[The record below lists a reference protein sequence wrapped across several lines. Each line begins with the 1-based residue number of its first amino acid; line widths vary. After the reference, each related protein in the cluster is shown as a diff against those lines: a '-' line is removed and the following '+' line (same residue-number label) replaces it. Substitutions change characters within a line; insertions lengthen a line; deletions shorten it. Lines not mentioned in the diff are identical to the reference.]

1 MTAPTTLPPD
11 ADTGAGGR
19 APSPAPGPHIQR
31 MRRLIA
37 AFVAIIA
44 AVTGIFIAITIRV
57 MVSTT
62 GRWAFWLLLP
72 ALVLPP
78 VVAGAA
84 AAIGLLTSMRRA
96 DANEDEEMPPE
107 RLRRIG
113 AADRIWRTALLVLLG
128 VHTTLVLLAV
138 PLPIIPFYDQ
148 VRVAA
153 PVPNILVNYYL
164 VIAVAATA
172 VLSPRGRFLYIVLLA
187 PFLIA
192 GYPAQDGLRLPA
204 EEVMIYLVSS
214 LGNMALL
221 TWLLR
226 QAQALDEADARRRA
240 LLIRL
245 HTDASRARA
254 RRRADNFIHDRILSV
269 LKVIPTES
277 TEPAQL
283 RAGAREALADLDTAA
298 AEPDAP
304 VRSSEPDAPVRSSE
318 PDAPVRSSELLAAL
332 TRRLRAIGGDDV
344 VISESITKDLNLPQ
358 ETAQALVDAAAEALR
373 NSLTHAASS
382 DQGPIMRT
390 AALRSDADGIT
401 ITVSD
406 DGRGFAPEHTGTIR
420 HGVSGSIIARMRDA
434 GGEAR
439 IDSSPGAGTT
449 VTLSWNPRTTTAE
462 SPTGPCA
469 RTDPGAGRAQAAV
482 PTARAP
488 AVAPLSL
495 TSSMEARTPRIIV
508 VCIVV
513 LYALVTLL
521 EMRAGSY
528 RRLAPVIA
536 GLLAIGLA
544 ALALIKRWPA
554 HRIPVREAALVVAA
568 AGVANVLVLFQIDF
582 AGWPGYAAWCLGAGA
597 AVCCGLIARERPR
610 QAWAGLILTII
621 VLGMWTLGTGRN
633 PIIILT
639 LGAGQLFP
647 LVIWH
652 LTARLSVDITAR
664 TAASETASAEIAAQ
678 RRAHRESEALMR
690 QAMVSV
696 RRRIEPLLT
705 AIADG
710 APITAGMRARARM
723 LEAELRDERR
733 APFFTGTRVI
743 ESARA
748 ARTRGIDVIL
758 LDDRGTGNGLTD
770 DAQKTII
777 NQAIRALDDARRGQV
792 VIRLLPP
799 RQRPG
804 LLSIVTD
811 DDILTLNENGASAA

>member
-19 APSPAPGPHIQR
+19 GPSPAPGPHIQR

-37 AFVAIIA
+37 VFVAIIA

-57 MVSTT
+57 MVNTT

-84 AAIGLLTSMRRA
+84 AAIGLLTSMRRT

-164 VIAVAATA
+164 VIAVAAAA

-245 HTDASRARA
+245 HTDASRARV

-277 TEPAQL
+277 TETAQL

-298 AEPDAP
+298 AEPDE
-304 VRSSEPDAPVRSSE
+304 SSA
-318 PDAPVRSSELLAAL
+318 RSSELLAAL

-344 VISESITKDLNLPQ
+344 VISDSITKDLNLPQ
-358 ETAQALVDAAAEALR
+358 ETAQALIDAAAEALR
-373 NSLTHAASS
+373 NSLTHAAGP
-382 DQGPIMRT
+382 DRGPIART

-406 DGRGFAPEHTGTIR
+406 DGRGFDPEYTGTSR
-420 HGVSGSIIARMRDA
+420 YGVSGSIIARMRDA
-434 GGEAR
+434 QGQAR

-469 RTDPGAGRAQAAV
+469 RTGPGAGRAQAAV

-508 VCIVV
+508 VCIFV

-544 ALALIKRWPA
+544 ALALIKRWPG

-610 QAWAGLILTII
+610 QAWAGLVLTII
-621 VLGMWTLGTGRN
+621 VLGMWTLDTGHN

-664 TAASETASAEIAAQ
+664 TAASETAGAEIAAQ

-705 AIADG
+705 AIAEG

-748 ARTRGIDVIL
+748 ARIRGIDVIL
-758 LDDRGTGNGLTD
+758 LDDRGTSGGLTD
-770 DAQKTII
+770 DAREAII
-777 NQAIRALDDARRGQV
+777 NRAARALDDARKGQV

>member
-1 MTAPTTLPPD
+1 MILFPQSSAAARTQAVAPATPP
-11 ADTGAGGR
+11 AA
-19 APSPAPGPHIQR
+19 APPAPGPHTQR

-37 AFVAIIA
+37 VFAAIA
-44 AVTGIFIAITIRV
+44 TIVMSGFTTASVRV
-57 MVSTT
+57 MAQVS

-72 ALVLPP
+72 ALVLPS

-84 AAIGLLTSMRRA
+84 AAIGLLRFMRRTNA
-96 DANEDEEMPPE
+96 GGEIPPQ
-107 RLRRIG
+107 RLRRSG
-113 AADRIWRTALLVLLG
+113 AADRIWRWTLLVHLTFYTIFVVLTAL
-128 VHTTLVLLAV
+128 
-138 PLPIIPFYDQ
+138 LPIIPFYNQ
-148 VRVAA
+148 IQNPV
-153 PVPNILVNYYL
+153 PVPNLLVNYYY
-164 VIAVAATA
+164 VVAAVATA

-226 QAQALDEADARRRA
+226 QAQALDEATTRQRA

-245 HTDASRARA
+245 RTDASRARA

-298 AEPDAP
+298 AEPDESS
-304 VRSSEPDAPVRSSE
+304 VRSSEPDAPI
-318 PDAPVRSSELLAAL
+318 RSSELLAAL

-344 VISESITKDLNLPQ
+344 VISDSITKDLNLPQ
-358 ETAQALVDAAAEALR
+358 EVARALVDAAAEALR
-373 NSLTHAASS
+373 NSLTHAAGP
-382 DQGPIMRT
+382 DRGPIVRT
-390 AALRSDADGIT
+390 ASLRSDADGVT

-406 DGRGFAPEHTGTIR
+406 DGRGFDPEHTRTSR
-420 HGVSGSIIARMRDA
+420 YGVSGSIIARMRDA
-434 GGEAR
+434 QGQAR

-449 VTLSWNPRTTTAE
+449 VTLSWNPRTTTTAE

-469 RTDPGAGRAQAAV
+469 RTDPEAGQTQAAV
-482 PTARAP
+482 PTTRAP
-488 AVAPLSL
+488 AVTPPLSL
-495 TSSMEARTPRIIV
+495 ASSMEARTPRIIV
-508 VCIVV
+508 VCVFV

-536 GLLAIGLA
+536 GLLAMGLA
-544 ALALIKRWPA
+544 ALALLKRWPA
-554 HRIPVREAALVVAA
+554 HRMPARAAALVAA
-568 AGVANVLVLFQIDF
+568 IAGGANVLIVFQIDS
-582 AGWPGYAAWCLGAGA
+582 AGWPGYTSWCIGAGTTL
-597 AVCCGLIARERPR
+597 CCGLIARERPR
-610 QAWAGLILTII
+610 QAWAGLILII
-621 VLGMWTLGTGRN
+621 VVIGVWTLSTGHN
-633 PIIILT
+633 PANIFALGSGQFST
-639 LGAGQLFP
+639 LL
-647 LVIWH
+647 IWY

-664 TAASETASAEIAAQ
+664 TAASEAAGAEIAAQ

-696 RRRIEPLLT
+696 RRRVEPLLT
-705 AIADG
+705 AIAEG

-748 ARTRGIDVIL
+748 ARIRGIDVIL
-758 LDDRGTGNGLTD
+758 LDDRGTSGGLTD

-811 DDILTLNENGASAA
+811 NDILTLDADGALIR

>member
-44 AVTGIFIAITIRV
+44 AVTGVFIAVTIRV

-72 ALVLPP
+72 ALVLPAL
-78 VVAGAA
+78 VAGIA

-164 VIAVAATA
+164 VVAVAATA

-245 HTDASRARA
+245 RTDASRARA

-269 LKVIPTES
+269 LKTVPAT
-277 TEPAQL
+277 PAGVAQL

-298 AEPDAP
+298 AEPDE
-304 VRSSEPDAPVRSSE
+304 SSVRSSE

-332 TRRLRAIGGDDV
+332 TRRLRAIGGDGV
-344 VISESITKDLNLPQ
+344 VISDSITKNLNLPQ
-358 ETAQALVDAAAEALR
+358 EVARALVDAAAEALR
-373 NSLTHAASS
+373 NSLTHATGP
-382 DQGPIMRT
+382 DRGPIMRT
-390 AALRSDADGIT
+390 ASLRSDADGIT

-406 DGRGFAPEHTGTIR
+406 DGRGFDPERAPISR
-420 HGVSGSIIARMRDA
+420 HGVSGSIIARMHDA
-434 GGEAR
+434 QGQAR

-449 VTLSWNPRTTTAE
+449 VTLSWNSRTTTAT
-462 SPTGPCA
+462 TGA
-469 RTDPGAGRAQAAV
+469 S
-482 PTARAP
+482 
-488 AVAPLSL
+488 PLSL
-495 TSSMEARTPRIIV
+495 ASCLETPEARAIV
-508 VCIVV
+508 VCVFVMYI
-513 LYALVTLL
+513 LITLI
-521 EMRAGSY
+521 EVRAGSY

-536 GLLAIGLA
+536 GLFAMGLA
-544 ALALIKRWPA
+544 ALALLKQWPA
-554 HRIPVREAALVVAA
+554 HRMPARAAALVVAIT
-568 AGVANVLVLFQIDF
+568 GGANVLVLFQIDS
-582 AGWPGYAAWCLGAGA
+582 AGWPGYTSWCIGAGTTL
-597 AVCCGLIARERPR
+597 CCGLIARERPR

-664 TAASETASAEIAAQ
+664 TAASETAGAEIAAQ

-777 NQAIRALDDARRGQV
+777 NQAIRALDDARKGQV

>member
-1 MTAPTTLPPD
+1 MILFPQSPAAARTQAVAPATPP
-11 ADTGAGGR
+11 AA
-19 APSPAPGPHIQR
+19 APPAPGPHTQR

-37 AFVAIIA
+37 VFAAIA
-44 AVTGIFIAITIRV
+44 TIVMSGFTTASVRV
-57 MVSTT
+57 MAQVS

-72 ALVLPP
+72 ALVLPS

-84 AAIGLLTSMRRA
+84 AAIGLLRFMRRT
-96 DANEDEEMPPE
+96 DAGGEIPPQ

-113 AADRIWRTALLVLLG
+113 AADRIWRWTLLVHLTFYTIFVVLTAL
-128 VHTTLVLLAV
+128 
-138 PLPIIPFYDQ
+138 LPIIPFYNQ
-148 VRVAA
+148 IQNPV
-153 PVPNILVNYYL
+153 PVPNLLVNYYY
-164 VIAVAATA
+164 VVAAVATA

-204 EEVMIYLVSS
+204 EEVMFYTSFALTDI
-214 LGNMALL
+214 GLL

-245 HTDASRARA
+245 HTDASRARV

-277 TEPAQL
+277 TETAQL

-298 AEPDAP
+298 AEPDE
-304 VRSSEPDAPVRSSE
+304 SS
-318 PDAPVRSSELLAAL
+318 VRSSELLAAL

-344 VISESITKDLNLPQ
+344 VISDSITKDLNLPQ
-358 ETAQALVDAAAEALR
+358 ETAQALIDAAAEALR
-373 NSLTHAASS
+373 NSLTHAAGP
-382 DQGPIMRT
+382 DRGPIMRT
-390 AALRSDADGIT
+390 AALRSDADGVT

-406 DGRGFAPEHTGTIR
+406 DGRGFDPEHTRTSR
-420 HGVSGSIIARMRDA
+420 YGVSGSIIARMRDA
-434 GGEAR
+434 QGQAR

-449 VTLSWNPRTTTAE
+449 VTLSWNPRTTTAT
-462 SPTGPCA
+462 TGA
-469 RTDPGAGRAQAAV
+469 S
-482 PTARAP
+482 
-488 AVAPLSL
+488 PLSL
-495 TSSMEARTPRIIV
+495 ASCLETPRARAIV
-508 VCIVV
+508 VCVFV
-513 LYALVTLL
+513 LYTLVTLL
-521 EMRAGSY
+521 EMRVDSY

-544 ALALIKRWPA
+544 ALALLKRWPA
-554 HRIPVREAALVVAA
+554 HRMPARAAALVAA
-568 AGVANVLVLFQIDF
+568 ITGGANVLVLFQIDS
-582 AGWPGYAAWCLGAGA
+582 AGWPGYTSWCIGAGTTL
-597 AVCCGLIARERPR
+597 CCGLIARERPR
-610 QAWAGLILTII
+610 QAWAGLILII
-621 VLGMWTLGTGRN
+621 VVIGVWTLSTGHN
-633 PIIILT
+633 PANIFALGSGQFST
-639 LGAGQLFP
+639 LL
-647 LVIWH
+647 IWY
-652 LTARLSVDITAR
+652 LTARISIDITAR
-664 TAASETASAEIAAQ
+664 TAASEAAGAEIAAQ

-696 RRRIEPLLT
+696 RRRVEPLLT

-777 NQAIRALDDARRGQV
+777 NQAIRALDDARKGQV

-799 RQRPG
+799 RQRPR

-811 DDILTLNENGASAA
+811 NDILTLDADGALIR

>member
-37 AFVAIIA
+37 VFVAIIA

-57 MVSTT
+57 MVNTT

-277 TEPAQL
+277 TETAQL

-304 VRSSEPDAPVRSSE
+304 VN
-318 PDAPVRSSELLAAL
+318 SSELLAAL

-344 VISESITKDLNLPQ
+344 VISDSITKDLNLPQ
-358 ETAQALVDAAAEALR
+358 ETAQALIDAAAEALR
-373 NSLTHAASS
+373 NSLTHAAGP
-382 DQGPIMRT
+382 DRGPIMRT
-390 AALRSDADGIT
+390 AALRSDADGVT

-406 DGRGFAPEHTGTIR
+406 DGRGFDPEHAGTSR
-420 HGVSGSIIARMRDA
+420 YGVSGSIIARMHDVA
-434 GGEAR
+434 GEAR

-449 VTLSWNPRTTTAE
+449 VTLSWSARTAAAE
-462 SPTGPCA
+462 SESSTESSA
-469 RTDPGAGRAQAAV
+469 RMDPGAGRAQAAA
-482 PTARAP
+482 PTTLVP
-488 AVAPLSL
+488 AVASPLSL
-495 TSSMEARTPRIIV
+495 ASSMEARTPRIIV
-508 VCIVV
+508 VCIFV
-513 LYALVTLL
+513 LYVIVTLL
-521 EMRAGSY
+521 EVRAGSY

-544 ALALIKRWPA
+544 ALALLKRWPA
-554 HRIPVREAALVVAA
+554 HRMPARAAALVAAA
-568 AGVANVLVLFQIDF
+568 AGGANVLVLFQIDF

-610 QAWAGLILTII
+610 QAWAGLVLTII
-621 VLGMWTLGTGRN
+621 VLGMWTLDTGHN

-664 TAASETASAEIAAQ
+664 TAASETAGAEIAAQ

-696 RRRIEPLLT
+696 RRRVEPLLT
-705 AIADG
+705 AIAEG

-748 ARTRGIDVIL
+748 ARIRGIDVIL
-758 LDDRGTGNGLTD
+758 LDDRGTSGGLTD
-770 DAQKTII
+770 DAQKAII
-777 NQAIRALDDARRGQV
+777 NQAARALDDARQGQV

-799 RQRPG
+799 RQRPR

-811 DDILTLNENGASAA
+811 NNILTLNENGASAA

>member
-11 ADTGAGGR
+11 ADTGAVGR

-57 MVSTT
+57 MVSAT

-204 EEVMIYLVSS
+204 EEVMFYLVSS

-245 HTDASRARA
+245 RTDASRARA

-298 AEPDAP
+298 AEPDE
-304 VRSSEPDAPVRSSE
+304 SS
-318 PDAPVRSSELLAAL
+318 VRSSELLAAL

-344 VISESITKDLNLPQ
+344 VISDSITKDLNLPQ
-358 ETAQALVDAAAEALR
+358 EVARALVDAAAEALR
-373 NSLTHAASS
+373 NSLTHAAGP
-382 DQGPIMRT
+382 DRGPIMRT
-390 AALRSDADGIT
+390 AALRSDADGVT

-406 DGRGFAPEHTGTIR
+406 DGRGFDPEHTGASR
-420 HGVSGSIIARMRDA
+420 YGVSGSIITRMRDA
-434 GGEAR
+434 QGQAL

-449 VTLSWNPRTTTAE
+449 VTLSWNPRTTTAT
-462 SPTGPCA
+462 TGA
-469 RTDPGAGRAQAAV
+469 S
-482 PTARAP
+482 
-488 AVAPLSL
+488 PLSL
-495 TSSMEARTPRIIV
+495 ASCLETPEARAIV
-508 VCIVV
+508 VCIFM
-513 LYALVTLL
+513 LYILTTLI
-521 EMRAGSY
+521 EVRVDSY

-536 GLLAIGLA
+536 GLLAMGLA
-544 ALALIKRWPA
+544 ALALLKRWPA
-554 HRIPVREAALVVAA
+554 HRMPAREAALVAA
-568 AGVANVLVLFQIDF
+568 IAGGANVLVLFQIDS
-582 AGWPGYAAWCLGAGA
+582 AGWPGYTSWCIGAGTTL
-597 AVCCGLIARERPR
+597 CCGLIARERPR
-610 QAWAGLILTII
+610 QAWAGLILII
-621 VLGMWTLGTGRN
+621 VVIGVWTLSTGHN
-633 PIIILT
+633 PANIFALGSGQFST
-639 LGAGQLFP
+639 LL
-647 LVIWH
+647 IWY
-652 LTARLSVDITAR
+652 LTARISIDITAR
-664 TAASETASAEIAAQ
+664 TAASEAAGAEIAAQ

-696 RRRIEPLLT
+696 RRRVEPLLT

-758 LDDRGTGNGLTD
+758 LDDRGTSGGLTD

-777 NQAIRALDDARRGQV
+777 NQAIRALDDARKGQV

-799 RQRPG
+799 RQRPR

-811 DDILTLNENGASAA
+811 NDILTLDADGALIR

>member
-11 ADTGAGGR
+11 ADTGAVGR

-37 AFVAIIA
+37 VFVAIIA

-57 MVSTT
+57 MVNTT

-245 HTDASRARA
+245 HTDASRARV

-269 LKVIPTES
+269 LKTVPAT
-277 TEPAQL
+277 PAGVAQL

-298 AEPDAP
+298 AEPDE
-304 VRSSEPDAPVRSSE
+304 SSA
-318 PDAPVRSSELLAAL
+318 RSSELLAAL

-344 VISESITKDLNLPQ
+344 VISDSITKDLNLPQ
-358 ETAQALVDAAAEALR
+358 ETAQALIDAAAEALR
-373 NSLTHAASS
+373 NSLTHAAGP
-382 DQGPIMRT
+382 DRGPIART

-406 DGRGFAPEHTGTIR
+406 DGRGFDPEHTGASR
-420 HGVSGSIIARMRDA
+420 YGVSGSIIARMRDA
-434 GGEAR
+434 QGQAR

-469 RTDPGAGRAQAAV
+469 RTGPGAGRAQAAV

-508 VCIVV
+508 VCIFV

-528 RRLAPVIA
+528 RHLAPVIA

-544 ALALIKRWPA
+544 ALALIKRWPG

-610 QAWAGLILTII
+610 QAWAGLVLTII
-621 VLGMWTLGTGRN
+621 VLGMWTLDTGHN

-647 LVIWH
+647 LVIWY

-664 TAASETASAEIAAQ
+664 TAASEAAGAEIAAQ

-696 RRRIEPLLT
+696 RRRVEPLLT
-705 AIADG
+705 AIAEG

-758 LDDRGTGNGLTD
+758 LDDRGTSGGLTD
-770 DAQKTII
+770 DAREAII
-777 NQAIRALDDARRGQV
+777 NRAARALDDARKGQV

-799 RQRPG
+799 RQRPR

-811 DDILTLNENGASAA
+811 NDILTLDADGALIR

>member
-19 APSPAPGPHIQR
+19 ALSPAPGPHIQR

-37 AFVAIIA
+37 VFVAIIA

-57 MVSTT
+57 MVNTT

-204 EEVMIYLVSS
+204 EEVMFYLVSS

-226 QAQALDEADARRRA
+226 QAQALDEATTRQRS

-245 HTDASRARA
+245 RTDASRARA

-283 RAGAREALADLDTAA
+283 RASAREALTDLDTAA
-298 AEPDAP
+298 AEPD
-304 VRSSEPDAPVRSSE
+304 EPSA
-318 PDAPVRSSELLAAL
+318 RSSELLAAL

-344 VISESITKDLNLPQ
+344 VISESITKNLNLPQ
-358 ETAQALVDAAAEALR
+358 EVARALVDAAAEALR
-373 NSLTHAASS
+373 NSLTHAAGP
-382 DQGPIMRT
+382 DRGPIMRT
-390 AALRSDADGIT
+390 AALRSDADGVT

-406 DGRGFAPEHTGTIR
+406 DGRGFDPERAPISR

-434 GGEAR
+434 QGQAR

-449 VTLSWNPRTTTAE
+449 VTLSWNPRTTTAT
-462 SPTGPCA
+462 TGA
-469 RTDPGAGRAQAAV
+469 S
-482 PTARAP
+482 
-488 AVAPLSL
+488 PLSL
-495 TSSMEARTPRIIV
+495 ASCLETPRARAIV
-508 VCIVV
+508 VCVFV
-513 LYALVTLL
+513 LYTLVTLL

-554 HRIPVREAALVVAA
+554 HRMPARAAALVVAIT
-568 AGVANVLVLFQIDF
+568 GGANVLVLFQIDS
-582 AGWPGYAAWCLGAGA
+582 AGWPGYTSWCIGAGTTL
-597 AVCCGLIARERPR
+597 CCGLIARERPR
-610 QAWAGLILTII
+610 QAWAGLILII
-621 VLGMWTLGTGRN
+621 VVIGVWTLSTGHN
-633 PIIILT
+633 PANIFALGSGQFST
-639 LGAGQLFP
+639 LL
-647 LVIWH
+647 IWY
-652 LTARLSVDITAR
+652 LTARISIDITAR
-664 TAASETASAEIAAQ
+664 TAASETAGAEIAAQ

-696 RRRIEPLLT
+696 RRRVEPLLT
-705 AIADG
+705 AIAEG

-748 ARTRGIDVIL
+748 ARIRGIDVIL
-758 LDDRGTGNGLTD
+758 LDDRGTSGGLTD

-777 NQAIRALDDARRGQV
+777 NQAIRALDDARKGQV

-799 RQRPG
+799 RQRPR

-811 DDILTLNENGASAA
+811 NDILTLNENGASAA

>member
-1 MTAPTTLPPD
+1 MTTPTTLPPD
-11 ADTGAGGR
+11 ADTGASGR
-19 APSPAPGPHIQR
+19 APSPAPGPHTQR

-37 AFVAIIA
+37 AFVAAIA

-57 MVSTT
+57 MVNTT

-84 AAIGLLTSMRRA
+84 AAIGLLTSMRR
-96 DANEDEEMPPE
+96 ANEDEEMPPE

-164 VIAVAATA
+164 VVAVAATA

-214 LGNMALL
+214 LGNIALL

-245 HTDASRARA
+245 RTDASRARA

-277 TEPAQL
+277 TETAQL

-304 VRSSEPDAPVRSSE
+304 VRSSE
-318 PDAPVRSSELLAAL
+318 LLTAL
-332 TRRLRAIGGDDV
+332 TRRLRTIGGDDV
-344 VISESITKDLNLPQ
+344 VISDSITQDLNLPQ
-358 ETAQALVDAAAEALR
+358 EVARALVDAAAEALR
-373 NSLTHAASS
+373 NSLTHAA
-382 DQGPIMRT
+382 GPDRGPVTRT
-390 AALRSDADGIT
+390 AALRSDADGVT

-406 DGRGFAPEHTGTIR
+406 DGRGFDPEHTGTIR

-434 GGEAR
+434 QGQAR

-488 AVAPLSL
+488 AVAPPLSL

-521 EMRAGSY
+521 EVRAGSY
-528 RRLAPVIA
+528 RRLVPVIA

-554 HRIPVREAALVVAA
+554 HRMPAREAALVVAA
-568 AGVANVLVLFQIDF
+568 AGGANVLVLFQIDF

-610 QAWAGLILTII
+610 QAWAGLALII
-621 VLGMWTLGTGRN
+621 AVIGIWTLNTGRE
-633 PIIILT
+633 PIIIIT

-647 LVIWH
+647 LLIWH
-652 LTARLSVDITAR
+652 LTARISIDITAR
-664 TAASETASAEIAAQ
+664 TAASEAAGAEITAR
-678 RRAHRESEALMR
+678 RRAHQESETLMR
-690 QAMVSV
+690 QAMTSV
-696 RRRIEPLLT
+696 RRRVEPLLT
-705 AIADG
+705 AIAEG
-710 APITAGMRARARM
+710 APITAGMRTRARM

-748 ARTRGIDVIL
+748 ARIRGIDVIL

-770 DAQKTII
+770 DAQEVII
-777 NQAIRALDDARRGQV
+777 GQAIRALDDARRGQV

-811 DDILTLNENGASAA
+811 NDILTLNENGASAA

>member
-19 APSPAPGPHIQR
+19 GPSPAPGPHIQR

-37 AFVAIIA
+37 VFVAIIA

-57 MVSTT
+57 MVNTT

-84 AAIGLLTSMRRA
+84 AAIGLLKSMRRA
-96 DANEDEEMPPE
+96 DADEDEEMPPE

-113 AADRIWRTALLVLLG
+113 EADRIWRTALLVLLG

-164 VIAVAATA
+164 VVAVAATA

-245 HTDASRARA
+245 RTDASRARV

-277 TEPAQL
+277 TETAQL

-298 AEPDAP
+298 AEPDE
-304 VRSSEPDAPVRSSE
+304 SS
-318 PDAPVRSSELLAAL
+318 VRSSELLTAL

-344 VISESITKDLNLPQ
+344 VISDSITKNLSLPQ
-358 ETAQALVDAAAEALR
+358 ETAQALIDAAAEALR
-373 NSLTHAASS
+373 NSLTHAAGP
-382 DQGPIMRT
+382 DRGPIMRT
-390 AALRSDADGIT
+390 AALRSDADGVT

-406 DGRGFAPEHTGTIR
+406 DGRGFDPEHTRTSR
-420 HGVSGSIIARMRDA
+420 YGVSGSIIARMRDA
-434 GGEAR
+434 QGQAR

-521 EMRAGSY
+521 EVRAGSY

-544 ALALIKRWPA
+544 ALALIKRWPG
-554 HRIPVREAALVVAA
+554 HRIPAREAALVVAA
-568 AGVANVLVLFQIDF
+568 AGGANVLVLFQIDF

-610 QAWAGLILTII
+610 QAWAGLALII
-621 VLGMWTLGTGRN
+621 AVIGIWTLNTGRE
-633 PIIILT
+633 PIIIIT

-647 LVIWH
+647 LLIWH
-652 LTARLSVDITAR
+652 LTARISIDITAR
-664 TAASETASAEIAAQ
+664 TAASEAAGAEITAQ
-678 RRAHRESEALMR
+678 RRAHQESETLMR
-690 QAMVSV
+690 QAMTSV
-696 RRRIEPLLT
+696 RRRVEPLLT
-705 AIADG
+705 AIAEG
-710 APITAGMRARARM
+710 ASITAGMRTRARM

-770 DAQKTII
+770 DAQEVII
-777 NQAIRALDDARRGQV
+777 GQAIRALDDARKGQV

-811 DDILTLNENGASAA
+811 NDILTLNENGASAA

>member
-19 APSPAPGPHIQR
+19 GPSPAPGPHIQR

-37 AFVAIIA
+37 VFVAIIA

-57 MVSTT
+57 MVNTT

-84 AAIGLLTSMRRA
+84 AAIGLLTSMRRT

-164 VIAVAATA
+164 VIAVAAAA

-245 HTDASRARA
+245 HTDASRARV

-277 TEPAQL
+277 TETAQL

-298 AEPDAP
+298 AEPDE
-304 VRSSEPDAPVRSSE
+304 SSA
-318 PDAPVRSSELLAAL
+318 RSSELLAAL

-344 VISESITKDLNLPQ
+344 VISDSITKDLNLPQ
-358 ETAQALVDAAAEALR
+358 ETAQALIDAAAEALR
-373 NSLTHAASS
+373 NSLTHAAGP
-382 DQGPIMRT
+382 DRGPIART

-406 DGRGFAPEHTGTIR
+406 DGRGFDPDYTGTSR
-420 HGVSGSIIARMRDA
+420 YGVSGSIIARMRDA
-434 GGEAR
+434 QGQAR

-469 RTDPGAGRAQAAV
+469 RTGPGAGRAQAAV

-508 VCIVV
+508 VCIFV

-544 ALALIKRWPA
+544 ALALIKRWPG

-610 QAWAGLILTII
+610 QAWAGLVLTII
-621 VLGMWTLGTGRN
+621 VLGMWTLDTGHN

-664 TAASETASAEIAAQ
+664 TAASETAGAEIAAQ

-690 QAMVSV
+690 QAMTSV
-696 RRRIEPLLT
+696 RRRVEPLLT

-777 NQAIRALDDARRGQV
+777 NQAIRALDDARKGQV

>member
-1 MTAPTTLPPD
+1 MILFPQSPAAARTQAVAPATPP
-11 ADTGAGGR
+11 AA
-19 APSPAPGPHIQR
+19 APPAPGPHTQR

-37 AFVAIIA
+37 VFAAIA
-44 AVTGIFIAITIRV
+44 TIVMSGFTTASVRV
-57 MVSTT
+57 MAQVS
-62 GRWAFWLLLP
+62 GQWAFWLLLP
-72 ALVLPP
+72 ALVLPS

-84 AAIGLLTSMRRA
+84 AAIGLLRFMRRT
-96 DANEDEEMPPE
+96 DAGGEIPPQ

-113 AADRIWRTALLVLLG
+113 AADRIWRWTLLVHLTFYTIFVVLTAL
-128 VHTTLVLLAV
+128 
-138 PLPIIPFYDQ
+138 LPIIPFYNQ
-148 VRVAA
+148 IQNPV
-153 PVPNILVNYYL
+153 PVPNLLVNYYY
-164 VIAVAATA
+164 VVAAVATA

-245 HTDASRARA
+245 HTDASRARV

-277 TEPAQL
+277 TETAQL

-298 AEPDAP
+298 AEPDE
-304 VRSSEPDAPVRSSE
+304 SS
-318 PDAPVRSSELLAAL
+318 VRSSELLAAL

-344 VISESITKDLNLPQ
+344 VISDSITKNLNLPQ
-358 ETAQALVDAAAEALR
+358 EVARALVDAAAEALR
-373 NSLTHAASS
+373 NSLTHAAGP
-382 DQGPIMRT
+382 DRGPIVRT
-390 AALRSDADGIT
+390 ASLRSDADGVT

-406 DGRGFAPEHTGTIR
+406 DGRGFDPERAPISR

-434 GGEAR
+434 QGQAR

-449 VTLSWNPRTTTAE
+449 VTLSWNPRTTTAT
-462 SPTGPCA
+462 TGA
-469 RTDPGAGRAQAAV
+469 S
-482 PTARAP
+482 
-488 AVAPLSL
+488 PLSL
-495 TSSMEARTPRIIV
+495 ASCLETPRARAIV
-508 VCIVV
+508 VCVFV
-513 LYALVTLL
+513 LYTLVTLL
-521 EMRAGSY
+521 EMRVDSY

-544 ALALIKRWPA
+544 ALALLKRWPA
-554 HRIPVREAALVVAA
+554 HRMPARAAALVAA
-568 AGVANVLVLFQIDF
+568 ITGGANVLVLFQIDS
-582 AGWPGYAAWCLGAGA
+582 AGWPGYTSWCIGAGTTL
-597 AVCCGLIARERPR
+597 CCGLIARERPR
-610 QAWAGLILTII
+610 QAWAGLVLTII
-621 VLGMWTLGTGRN
+621 VLGMWTLDTGHN

-664 TAASETASAEIAAQ
+664 TAASETAGAEIAAQ

-690 QAMVSV
+690 QAMTSV
-696 RRRIEPLLT
+696 RRRVEPLLT

-777 NQAIRALDDARRGQV
+777 NQAIRALDDARKGQV

-799 RQRPG
+799 RQRPR

-811 DDILTLNENGASAA
+811 NDILTLDADGALIR

>member
-11 ADTGAGGR
+11 ADTGAVGR

-37 AFVAIIA
+37 VFVAIIA

-57 MVSTT
+57 MVSAT

-113 AADRIWRTALLVLLG
+113 EADRIWRTALLVLLG

-204 EEVMIYLVSS
+204 EEVMFYTSFALTDI
-214 LGNMALL
+214 GLL

-245 HTDASRARA
+245 HTDASRARV

-277 TEPAQL
+277 TETAQL
-283 RAGAREALADLDTAA
+283 RAGAREALVDLDTAA
-298 AEPDAP
+298 AEPDE
-304 VRSSEPDAPVRSSE
+304 SSA
-318 PDAPVRSSELLAAL
+318 RSSELLAAL

-344 VISESITKDLNLPQ
+344 VISDSITKNLNLPQ
-358 ETAQALVDAAAEALR
+358 ETAQALIDAAAEALR
-373 NSLTHAASS
+373 NSLTHAAGP
-382 DQGPIMRT
+382 DRGPIMRT
-390 AALRSDADGIT
+390 AALRSDADGVT

-406 DGRGFAPEHTGTIR
+406 DGRGFDPERAPISR
-420 HGVSGSIIARMRDA
+420 YGVSGSIIARMRDA
-434 GGEAR
+434 QGQAR

-544 ALALIKRWPA
+544 ALALIKRWPG
-554 HRIPVREAALVVAA
+554 HRIPAREAALVVAA
-568 AGVANVLVLFQIDF
+568 AGGANVLVLFQIDF

-610 QAWAGLILTII
+610 QAWAGLVLTII
-621 VLGMWTLGTGRN
+621 VLGMWTLDTGHN

-664 TAASETASAEIAAQ
+664 TAASETAGAEIAAQ

-690 QAMVSV
+690 QAMTSV
-696 RRRIEPLLT
+696 RRRVEPLLT

-777 NQAIRALDDARRGQV
+777 NQAIRALDDARKGQV

>member
-37 AFVAIIA
+37 AFVAITA

-113 AADRIWRTALLVLLG
+113 AADCIWRTALLVLLG

-226 QAQALDEADARRRA
+226 QAQALDEATTRQRA

-245 HTDASRARA
+245 RTDASRARA
-254 RRRADNFIHDRILSV
+254 LRRTDNFIHDRILSV

-277 TEPAQL
+277 TETAQL

-298 AEPDAP
+298 AEPDE
-304 VRSSEPDAPVRSSE
+304 SS
-318 PDAPVRSSELLAAL
+318 VRSSELLAAL

-344 VISESITKDLNLPQ
+344 VISDSITKNLNLPQ
-358 ETAQALVDAAAEALR
+358 ETAQALIDAAAEALR
-373 NSLTHAASS
+373 NSLTHAAGP
-382 DQGPIMRT
+382 DRGPIMRT
-390 AALRSDADGIT
+390 AALRSDADGVT

-406 DGRGFAPEHTGTIR
+406 DGRGFDPEHTRTSR
-420 HGVSGSIIARMRDA
+420 YGVSGSIIARMRDA
-434 GGEAR
+434 QGQAR

-528 RRLAPVIA
+528 RRLAPAIA

-544 ALALIKRWPA
+544 ALALIKRWPG
-554 HRIPVREAALVVAA
+554 HRIPAREAALVVAA
-568 AGVANVLVLFQIDF
+568 AGGANVLVLFQIDF

-610 QAWAGLILTII
+610 QAWAGLVLTII
-621 VLGMWTLGTGRN
+621 VLGMWTLDTGHN

-664 TAASETASAEIAAQ
+664 TAASETAGAEIAAQ

-690 QAMVSV
+690 QAMTSV
-696 RRRIEPLLT
+696 RRRVEPLLT
-705 AIADG
+705 AIADD

-777 NQAIRALDDARRGQV
+777 NQAIRALDDARKGQV

>member
-11 ADTGAGGR
+11 ADTGAVGR

-37 AFVAIIA
+37 VFVAIIA

-57 MVSTT
+57 MVSAT

-113 AADRIWRTALLVLLG
+113 EADRIWRTALLVLLG

-245 HTDASRARA
+245 HTDASRARV

-277 TEPAQL
+277 TETAQL

-298 AEPDAP
+298 AEPDE
-304 VRSSEPDAPVRSSE
+304 SSA
-318 PDAPVRSSELLAAL
+318 RSSELLAAL

-344 VISESITKDLNLPQ
+344 VISDSITKDLNLPQ
-358 ETAQALVDAAAEALR
+358 ETAQALIDAAAEALR
-373 NSLTHAASS
+373 NSLTHAAGP
-382 DQGPIMRT
+382 DRGPIART
-390 AALRSDADGIT
+390 AALRSDADGVT

-406 DGRGFAPEHTGTIR
+406 DGRGFDPERAPISR

-434 GGEAR
+434 QGQAR

-544 ALALIKRWPA
+544 ALALIKRWPG
-554 HRIPVREAALVVAA
+554 HRIPAREAALVVAA
-568 AGVANVLVLFQIDF
+568 AGGANVLVLFQIDF

-621 VLGMWTLGTGRN
+621 VLGMWTLDTGHN

-664 TAASETASAEIAAQ
+664 TAASETAGAEIAAQ

-690 QAMVSV
+690 QAMTSV
-696 RRRIEPLLT
+696 RRRVEPLLT

-748 ARTRGIDVIL
+748 ARIRGIDVIL

-777 NQAIRALDDARRGQV
+777 NQAIRALDDARKGQV

-799 RQRPG
+799 RQRPR

-811 DDILTLNENGASAA
+811 NDILTLNENGASAA

>member
-1 MTAPTTLPPD
+1 MILFPQSPAAARTQAVAPATPP
-11 ADTGAGGR
+11 AA
-19 APSPAPGPHIQR
+19 APPAPGPHTQR

-37 AFVAIIA
+37 VFAAIA
-44 AVTGIFIAITIRV
+44 TIVMSGFTTASVRV
-57 MVSTT
+57 MAQVS
-62 GRWAFWLLLP
+62 GQWAFWLLLP
-72 ALVLPP
+72 ALVLPS

-84 AAIGLLTSMRRA
+84 AAIGLLRFMRRT
-96 DANEDEEMPPE
+96 DAGGEIPPQ

-113 AADRIWRTALLVLLG
+113 AADRIWRWTLLVHLTFYTIFVVLTAL
-128 VHTTLVLLAV
+128 
-138 PLPIIPFYDQ
+138 LPIIPFYNQ
-148 VRVAA
+148 IQNPV
-153 PVPNILVNYYL
+153 PVPNLLVNYYY
-164 VIAVAATA
+164 VVAAVATA

-245 HTDASRARA
+245 HTDASRARV

-277 TEPAQL
+277 TETAQL

-304 VRSSEPDAPVRSSE
+304 VRSSE
-318 PDAPVRSSELLAAL
+318 LLTAL
-332 TRRLRAIGGDDV
+332 TRRLRTIGGDDV
-344 VISESITKDLNLPQ
+344 VISDSITQDLNLPQ
-358 ETAQALVDAAAEALR
+358 EVARALVDAAAEALR
-373 NSLTHAASS
+373 NSLTHAAGP
-382 DQGPIMRT
+382 DRGPIART
-390 AALRSDADGIT
+390 AALRSDADGVT

-406 DGRGFAPEHTGTIR
+406 DGRGFDPERAPISR

-434 GGEAR
+434 QGQAR

-449 VTLSWNPRTTTAE
+449 VTLSWNPRTTTTT
-462 SPTGPCA
+462 TGA
-469 RTDPGAGRAQAAV
+469 S
-482 PTARAP
+482 
-488 AVAPLSL
+488 PLSL
-495 TSSMEARTPRIIV
+495 ASCLETPRARAIV
-508 VCIVV
+508 VCVFV
-513 LYALVTLL
+513 LYTLVTLL
-521 EMRAGSY
+521 EMRVDSY

-554 HRIPVREAALVVAA
+554 HRMPARAAALVAA
-568 AGVANVLVLFQIDF
+568 IAGGANVLIVFQIDF
-582 AGWPGYAAWCLGAGA
+582 AGWPGYTSWCIGAGTTL
-597 AVCCGLIARERPR
+597 CCGLIARERPR
-610 QAWAGLILTII
+610 QAWAGLILII
-621 VLGMWTLGTGRN
+621 VVIGVWTLSTGRN
-633 PIIILT
+633 PANIFALGSGQFST
-639 LGAGQLFP
+639 LL
-647 LVIWH
+647 IWY
-652 LTARLSVDITAR
+652 LTARISIDITAR
-664 TAASETASAEIAAQ
+664 TAASEAAGAEIAAQ

-705 AIADG
+705 AIAEG

-748 ARTRGIDVIL
+748 ARIRGIDVIL
-758 LDDRGTGNGLTD
+758 LDDRGTSGGLTD
-770 DAQKTII
+770 DAREAII
-777 NQAIRALDDARRGQV
+777 NRAARALDDARKGQV

-799 RQRPG
+799 RQRPR

-811 DDILTLNENGASAA
+811 NDILTLDADGALIR

>member
-11 ADTGAGGR
+11 ADTGAVGR

-37 AFVAIIA
+37 AFVAITA

-245 HTDASRARA
+245 RTDASRARA

-283 RAGAREALADLDTAA
+283 RAGAREALTDLDTAA
-298 AEPDAP
+298 AEPD
-304 VRSSEPDAPVRSSE
+304 EPSA
-318 PDAPVRSSELLAAL
+318 RSSELLAAL

-344 VISESITKDLNLPQ
+344 VISDSITQDLEMPQ
-358 ETAQALVDAAAEALR
+358 KTAQALIDAAAEALR
-373 NSLTHAASS
+373 NSLTHAAGP
-382 DQGPIMRT
+382 DRGPIMRT
-390 AALRSDADGIT
+390 AALRSDADGVT

-406 DGRGFAPEHTGTIR
+406 DGRGFDPERAPISR

-434 GGEAR
+434 QGQAR

-449 VTLSWNPRTTTAE
+449 VTLSWNPRTTTTAE

-469 RTDPGAGRAQAAV
+469 RTDPEAGQTQAAV
-482 PTARAP
+482 PTTRAP
-488 AVAPLSL
+488 AVTPPLSL
-495 TSSMEARTPRIIV
+495 ASSMEARTPRIIV
-508 VCIVV
+508 VCIFV

-544 ALALIKRWPA
+544 ALALLKRWPA
-554 HRIPVREAALVVAA
+554 HRMPARAAALVAA
-568 AGVANVLVLFQIDF
+568 ITGGANVLVLFQIDS
-582 AGWPGYAAWCLGAGA
+582 AGWPGYTSWCIGAGTTL
-597 AVCCGLIARERPR
+597 CCGLIARERPR
-610 QAWAGLILTII
+610 QAWAGLILI
-621 VLGMWTLGTGRN
+621 VVVIGVWTLSTGRN

-664 TAASETASAEIAAQ
+664 TAASETAGAEIAAQ

-690 QAMVSV
+690 QAMTSV

-758 LDDRGTGNGLTD
+758 LDDRGTSGGLTD

-777 NQAIRALDDARRGQV
+777 NQAIRALDDARKGQV

-799 RQRPG
+799 RQRPR

-811 DDILTLNENGASAA
+811 NDILTLDADGALIR

>member
-1 MTAPTTLPPD
+1 MILFPQSPAAARTQAVAPATPP
-11 ADTGAGGR
+11 AA
-19 APSPAPGPHIQR
+19 APPAPGPHTQR

-37 AFVAIIA
+37 VFAAIA
-44 AVTGIFIAITIRV
+44 TIVMSGFTTASVRV
-57 MVSTT
+57 MAQVS
-62 GRWAFWLLLP
+62 GQWAFWLLLP
-72 ALVLPP
+72 ALVLPS

-84 AAIGLLTSMRRA
+84 AAIGLLRFMRRTNA
-96 DANEDEEMPPE
+96 GGEIPPQ

-113 AADRIWRTALLVLLG
+113 AADRIWRWTLLVHLTFYTTFVVLTAL
-128 VHTTLVLLAV
+128 
-138 PLPIIPFYDQ
+138 LPIIPFYNQ
-148 VRVAA
+148 IQNPV
-153 PVPNILVNYYL
+153 PVPNLLVNYYY
-164 VIAVAATA
+164 VVAAVATA

-245 HTDASRARA
+245 RTDASRARV

-269 LKVIPTES
+269 LKTVPAT
-277 TEPAQL
+277 PAGVAQL

-304 VRSSEPDAPVRSSE
+304 VN
-318 PDAPVRSSELLAAL
+318 SSELLTAL

-344 VISESITKDLNLPQ
+344 VISDSITKDLNLPQ
-358 ETAQALVDAAAEALR
+358 ETAQALIDAAAEALR
-373 NSLTHAASS
+373 NSLTHAAGP
-382 DQGPIMRT
+382 DRGPIART
-390 AALRSDADGIT
+390 AALRSDADGVT

-406 DGRGFAPEHTGTIR
+406 DGRGFDPERAPISR

-434 GGEAR
+434 QGQAR

-449 VTLSWNPRTTTAE
+449 VTLSWNPRTTTAT
-462 SPTGPCA
+462 TGA
-469 RTDPGAGRAQAAV
+469 S
-482 PTARAP
+482 
-488 AVAPLSL
+488 PLSL
-495 TSSMEARTPRIIV
+495 ASCLETPRARAIV
-508 VCIVV
+508 VCVFV
-513 LYALVTLL
+513 LYTLVTLL
-521 EMRAGSY
+521 EMRVDSY

-544 ALALIKRWPA
+544 ALALLKRWPA
-554 HRIPVREAALVVAA
+554 HRMPAWAAALVAA
-568 AGVANVLVLFQIDF
+568 TAGGANVLVVFQIDF
-582 AGWPGYAAWCLGAGA
+582 TGWPGYTSWCIGAGTTL
-597 AVCCGLIARERPR
+597 CCGLIARERPR
-610 QAWAGLILTII
+610 QAWAGLILII
-621 VLGMWTLGTGRN
+621 VVIGVWTLSTGHN
-633 PIIILT
+633 PANIFALGSGQFST
-639 LGAGQLFP
+639 LL
-647 LVIWH
+647 IWY
-652 LTARLSVDITAR
+652 LTARISIDITAR
-664 TAASETASAEIAAQ
+664 TTASETAGAEIAAQ

-690 QAMVSV
+690 QAMTSV
-696 RRRIEPLLT
+696 RRRVEPLLT
-705 AIADG
+705 AIADD

-748 ARTRGIDVIL
+748 ARIRGIDVIL
-758 LDDRGTGNGLTD
+758 LDDRGTSGGLTD
-770 DAQKTII
+770 DAREAII
-777 NQAIRALDDARRGQV
+777 NRAARALDDARRGQV

-799 RQRPG
+799 RQRPR

-811 DDILTLNENGASAA
+811 NDILTLDADGALIR

>member
-11 ADTGAGGR
+11 ADTGAVGR

-37 AFVAIIA
+37 VFVAIIA

-57 MVSTT
+57 MVSAT

-113 AADRIWRTALLVLLG
+113 EADRIWRTALLVLLG

-245 HTDASRARA
+245 HTDASRARV

-277 TEPAQL
+277 TETAQL

-298 AEPDAP
+298 AEPDE
-304 VRSSEPDAPVRSSE
+304 SSA
-318 PDAPVRSSELLAAL
+318 RSSELLAAL

-344 VISESITKDLNLPQ
+344 VISDSITKDLNLPQ

-373 NSLTHAASS
+373 NSLTHAAGP
-382 DQGPIMRT
+382 DRGPIART

-406 DGRGFAPEHTGTIR
+406 DGRGFDPERAPISR

-434 GGEAR
+434 QGQAR

-488 AVAPLSL
+488 AVAPPLSL

-554 HRIPVREAALVVAA
+554 HRIPARAAALVVAA
-568 AGVANVLVLFQIDF
+568 AGGANVLVLFQIDF
-582 AGWPGYAAWCLGAGA
+582 AGWPGYTAWCLGAGA

-610 QAWAGLILTII
+610 QAWAGLILII
-621 VLGMWTLGTGRN
+621 VVIGVWTLGTGRN

-664 TAASETASAEIAAQ
+664 TAASEAAGAEIAAQ

-696 RRRIEPLLT
+696 RRRVEPLLT

-811 DDILTLNENGASAA
+811 NDILTLNENGASAA

>member
-1 MTAPTTLPPD
+1 MTAPATLPPD
-11 ADTGAGGR
+11 AGTGAGGR
-19 APSPAPGPHIQR
+19 APSPAPGPHTQR

-37 AFVAIIA
+37 AFVAVIA

-57 MVSTT
+57 MVNTT

-72 ALVLPP
+72 ALVLPS

-84 AAIGLLTSMRRA
+84 AAIGLLTSMRRT

-164 VIAVAATA
+164 VVAVAATA

-214 LGNMALL
+214 LGNIALL

-245 HTDASRARA
+245 RTDASRARA

-269 LKVIPTES
+269 LKTVPAT
-277 TEPAQL
+277 PAGVAQL

-298 AEPDAP
+298 A
-304 VRSSEPDAPVRSSE
+304 E

-344 VISESITKDLNLPQ
+344 VISDSITKNLNLPQ
-358 ETAQALVDAAAEALR
+358 ETAQALVDAAAEVLR
-373 NSLTHAASS
+373 NSLTHAA
-382 DQGPIMRT
+382 GPDRGPVTRT
-390 AALRSDADGIT
+390 AALRSAADGIT

-406 DGRGFAPEHTGTIR
+406 DGRGFDPERAPISR

-434 GGEAR
+434 QGQAR

-488 AVAPLSL
+488 AVAPPLSL

-521 EMRAGSY
+521 EIRAGSY
-528 RRLAPVIA
+528 RRLVPVIA

-554 HRIPVREAALVVAA
+554 HRMPAREAALVVAA
-568 AGVANVLVLFQIDF
+568 AGGANVLVLFQIDF

-610 QAWAGLILTII
+610 QAWAGLALII
-621 VLGMWTLGTGRN
+621 AVIGIWTLNTGRE
-633 PIIILT
+633 PIIIIT

-647 LVIWH
+647 LLIWH
-652 LTARLSVDITAR
+652 LTARISIDITAR
-664 TAASETASAEIAAQ
+664 TAASEAAGAEITAQ
-678 RRAHRESEALMR
+678 RRAHQESETLMR
-690 QAMVSV
+690 QAMTSV
-696 RRRIEPLLT
+696 RRRVEPLLT

-777 NQAIRALDDARRGQV
+777 NQAIRALDDARKGQV

-811 DDILTLNENGASAA
+811 NDILTLNENGASAA

>member
-1 MTAPTTLPPD
+1 MILFPQSPAAARTQAVAPATPP
-11 ADTGAGGR
+11 AA
-19 APSPAPGPHIQR
+19 APPAPGPHIQR

-37 AFVAIIA
+37 VFAAIA
-44 AVTGIFIAITIRV
+44 TIVMSGFTTASVRV
-57 MVSTT
+57 MAQVS

-72 ALVLPP
+72 ALVLPS

-84 AAIGLLTSMRRA
+84 AAIGLLRFMRRT
-96 DANEDEEMPPE
+96 DAGGEIPPQ

-113 AADRIWRTALLVLLG
+113 AADRIWRWTLLVHLTFYTIFVVLTAL
-128 VHTTLVLLAV
+128 
-138 PLPIIPFYDQ
+138 LPIIPFYNQ
-148 VRVAA
+148 IQNPV
-153 PVPNILVNYYL
+153 PVPNLLVNYYY
-164 VIAVAATA
+164 VVAAVATA

-204 EEVMIYLVSS
+204 EEVMFYTSFALTDI
-214 LGNMALL
+214 GLL

-226 QAQALDEADARRRA
+226 QAQALDETDARRRA

-245 HTDASRARA
+245 RTDASRARA

-283 RAGAREALADLDTAA
+283 RAGAREALTDLDTAA
-298 AEPDAP
+298 AEPDE
-304 VRSSEPDAPVRSSE
+304 SSVRSSE

-332 TRRLRAIGGDDV
+332 TRRLRAIGGDGV
-344 VISESITKDLNLPQ
+344 VISDSITKDLNLPQ
-358 ETAQALVDAAAEALR
+358 EVARALVDAAAEALR
-373 NSLTHAASS
+373 NSLTHAAGP
-382 DQGPIMRT
+382 DRGPIMRT
-390 AALRSDADGIT
+390 AALRSDADGVT

-406 DGRGFAPEHTGTIR
+406 DGRGFDPERAPISR

-434 GGEAR
+434 QGQAR

-449 VTLSWNPRTTTAE
+449 VTLSWNPRTTTAT
-462 SPTGPCA
+462 TGA
-469 RTDPGAGRAQAAV
+469 S
-482 PTARAP
+482 
-488 AVAPLSL
+488 PLSL
-495 TSSMEARTPRIIV
+495 ASCLETPRARAIV
-508 VCIVV
+508 VCVFV
-513 LYALVTLL
+513 LYTLVTLL
-521 EMRAGSY
+521 EMRVDSY

-544 ALALIKRWPA
+544 ALALLKRWPA
-554 HRIPVREAALVVAA
+554 HRMPARAAALVAA
-568 AGVANVLVLFQIDF
+568 ITGGANVLVLFQIDS
-582 AGWPGYAAWCLGAGA
+582 AGWPGYTSWCIGAGTTL
-597 AVCCGLIARERPR
+597 CCGLIARERPR
-610 QAWAGLILTII
+610 QAWAGLILII
-621 VLGMWTLGTGRN
+621 VVIGVWTLSTGHN
-633 PIIILT
+633 PANIFA
-639 LGAGQLFP
+639 LGAGQFSTL
-647 LVIWH
+647 LIWY
-652 LTARLSVDITAR
+652 LTARISIDITAR
-664 TAASETASAEIAAQ
+664 TAASETAGAEIAAQ

-696 RRRIEPLLT
+696 RWRVEPLLT
-705 AIADG
+705 AIAEG

-758 LDDRGTGNGLTD
+758 LDDRGTSGGLTD
-770 DAQKTII
+770 DAREAII
-777 NQAIRALDDARRGQV
+777 NQAIRALDDAHKGQV

-799 RQRPG
+799 RQRPR

-811 DDILTLNENGASAA
+811 NDILTLDADGALIR

>member
-1 MTAPTTLPPD
+1 MILFPHSSAAARTQAVAPATPP
-11 ADTGAGGR
+11 AA
-19 APSPAPGPHIQR
+19 APGPYTQH

-37 AFVAIIA
+37 VFAAIA
-44 AVTGIFIAITIRV
+44 AIVMSGFTTAIVRA
-57 MVSTT
+57 MAQVS
-62 GRWAFWLLLP
+62 GQWAFWLLLP

-78 VVAGAA
+78 VAAGAA
-84 AAIGLLTSMRRA
+84 AAIGLLRFIRGA
-96 DANEDEEMPPE
+96 DADEGIPPE
-107 RLRRIG
+107 HPDRVRT
-113 AADRIWRTALLVLLG
+113 ADRIWRWTLLVHLTFYTIFVVLTAL
-128 VHTTLVLLAV
+128 
-138 PLPIIPFYDQ
+138 LPIIPFYNQ
-148 VRVAA
+148 IQSPV
-153 PVPNILVNYYL
+153 PVPNLLVNYYY
-164 VIAVAATA
+164 VIAAVATA

-226 QAQALDEADARRRA
+226 QAQALDGANARRRA

-245 HTDASRARA
+245 RTDASRARA
-254 RRRADNFIHDRILSV
+254 RRRTDNFIHDHILSV

-298 AEPDAP
+298 AEP
-304 VRSSEPDAPVRSSE
+304 SE
-318 PDAPVRSSELLAAL
+318 PVRSSELLTAL

-344 VISESITKDLNLPQ
+344 LISDSITQDLNLPQ
-358 ETAQALVDAAAEALR
+358 EVAQALIDAAAEALR
-373 NSLTHAASS
+373 NSLTHAA
-382 DQGPIMRT
+382 DPEQGPVART
-390 AALRSDADGIT
+390 ATLRSDADGVT

-406 DGRGFAPEHTGTIR
+406 DGRGFDPEHATISR
-420 HGVSGSIIARMRDA
+420 YGISGSIIARMHDVA
-434 GGEAR
+434 GEAR

-449 VTLSWNPRTTTAE
+449 VTLSWSARATTTTT
-462 SPTGPCA
+462 S
-469 RTDPGAGRAQAAV
+469 V
-482 PTARAP
+482 S
-488 AVAPLSL
+488 PLSL
-495 TSSMEARTPRIIV
+495 ASCLETSEAQTIV
-508 VCIVV
+508 VCIFI
-513 LYALVTLL
+513 LYILTTLI
-521 EMRAGSY
+521 EVRAGSY
-528 RRLAPVIA
+528 RHLAPVIA

-544 ALALIKRWPA
+544 ALALLKRWPA
-554 HRIPVREAALVVAA
+554 HRMPGRAAALVAA
-568 AGVANVLVLFQIDF
+568 TAGGANVLVVFQIDF
-582 AGWPGYAAWCLGAGA
+582 TGWPGYTSWCIGAGTTL
-597 AVCCGLIARERPR
+597 CCGLIARERPR
-610 QAWAGLILTII
+610 QAWAGLVLTII
-621 VLGMWTLGTGRN
+621 VLGIWTLDTGRD

-647 LVIWH
+647 LFIWH

-664 TAASETASAEIAAQ
+664 TAASEAAGAEITAQ

-690 QAMVSV
+690 QAMTTV
-696 RRRIEPLLT
+696 RQRVEPLLT
-705 AIADG
+705 AIAEG
-710 APITAGMRARARM
+710 APITAGMRTRARM

-758 LDDRGTGNGLTD
+758 LDDRGTSGGLTD
-770 DAQKTII
+770 DAQKVVIG
-777 NQAIRALDDARRGQV
+777 QAARALDDARQGQV

-799 RQRPG
+799 RQRPR

-811 DDILTLNENGASAA
+811 NNILTLDADGVLVR

>member
-19 APSPAPGPHIQR
+19 ALSPAPGPHIQR

-37 AFVAIIA
+37 AFVAITA

-204 EEVMIYLVSS
+204 EEVMFYLVSS

-283 RAGAREALADLDTAA
+283 RAGAREALTDLDTAA

-304 VRSSEPDAPVRSSE
+304 IRSSEPDESS
-318 PDAPVRSSELLAAL
+318 VRSSELLAAL

-344 VISESITKDLNLPQ
+344 VISDSITKNLNLPQ

-373 NSLTHAASS
+373 NSLTHAAGP
-382 DQGPIMRT
+382 DRGPIMRT
-390 AALRSDADGIT
+390 AALRSDADGVT

-406 DGRGFAPEHTGTIR
+406 DGRGFDPERAPISR

-434 GGEAR
+434 QGQAL

-449 VTLSWNPRTTTAE
+449 VTLSWNPRTTTTAE

-469 RTDPGAGRAQAAV
+469 RTDPEAGQTQAAV
-482 PTARAP
+482 PTTRAP
-488 AVAPLSL
+488 AVTPPLSL
-495 TSSMEARTPRIIV
+495 ASSMEARTPRIIV
-508 VCIVV
+508 VCIFV

-536 GLLAIGLA
+536 GLLAMVLA
-544 ALALIKRWPA
+544 ALALLKRWPA
-554 HRIPVREAALVVAA
+554 HRMPAREAALVAAA
-568 AGVANVLVLFQIDF
+568 AGGANVLVLFQIDS
-582 AGWPGYAAWCLGAGA
+582 AGWPGYTSWCIGAGTTL
-597 AVCCGLIARERPR
+597 CCGLIARERPR
-610 QAWAGLILTII
+610 QAWAGLVLTII
-621 VLGMWTLGTGRN
+621 VIGMWTLDTGHN

-664 TAASETASAEIAAQ
+664 TAASETAGAEIAAQ

-690 QAMVSV
+690 QAMTSV
-696 RRRIEPLLT
+696 RRRVEPLLT

-758 LDDRGTGNGLTD
+758 LDDRGTSGGLTD

-777 NQAIRALDDARRGQV
+777 NQAIRALDDARKGQV

-799 RQRPG
+799 RQRPR